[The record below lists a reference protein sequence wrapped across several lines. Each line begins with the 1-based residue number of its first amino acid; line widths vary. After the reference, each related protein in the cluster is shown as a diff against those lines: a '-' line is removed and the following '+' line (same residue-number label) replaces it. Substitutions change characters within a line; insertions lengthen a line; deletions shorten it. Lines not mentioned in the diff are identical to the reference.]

1 MIRTIVALLILIIS
15 ILWLPLWVQIGL
27 FVVAVLVVRYRVLL
41 LVPAVFADALYAP
54 TSALSVG
61 HFKMT
66 MLVGAL
72 LIIWYI
78 VATQTRLGT
87 HYDWT
92 AK

>member
-1 MIRTIVALLILIIS
+1 MIRTIVALIALIIS
-15 ILWLPLWVQIGL
+15 ILWLPLWVQFGL
-27 FVVAVLVVRYRVLL
+27 FVIAVLVVRYRILL

-54 TSALSVG
+54 TSALSLG

-66 MLVGAL
+66 MIIGAL
-72 LIIWYI
+72 LVIWYI

-87 HYDWT
+87 RYDWN